1 MDTLAEAHMLTGA
14 LNRLKQASVGITN
27 TQRALQQSDEL
38 TRFIVSDL

>member
-1 MDTLAEAHMLTGA
+1 MLTDT
-14 LNRLKQASVGITN
+14 LNRLKEASVGITN